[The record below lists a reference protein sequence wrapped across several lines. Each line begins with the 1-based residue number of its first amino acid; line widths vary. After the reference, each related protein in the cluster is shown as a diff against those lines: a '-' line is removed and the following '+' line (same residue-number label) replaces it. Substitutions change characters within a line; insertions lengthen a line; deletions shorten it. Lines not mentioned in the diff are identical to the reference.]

1 MRRKTKLLLQ
11 ENNRAEE
18 ALSAKGRELLTDIVV
33 YLRGSR
39 VSTWEQE
46 LVRRDITEMLLD
58 AEARGDDAAAVIG
71 PDPKEFCDEIIRA
84 LPPMP
89 RWESLLCA
97 LRDGLLSAAVL
108 MAIWLVSEA
117 LKVLLGAGSWPELT
131 LTLGQLLSGA
141 GILLTAFGV
150 VYWICRRSFSVGEKG
165 PVGAAFPDSFRPA
178 VHGDIPASA
187 GGGAL
192 ISRGGLHSG
201 GDVSGVQT
209 HGRAPGLSRRG
220 EIKKAPEP
228 NGSGAFAL

>member
-89 RWESLLCA
+89 RLESLLCA

-117 LKVLLGAGSWPELT
+117 LQALLGAGSWPELT

-150 VYWICRRSFSVGEKG
+150 VYWICRRSFTVGEKKG
-165 PVGAAFPDSFRPA
+165 PW
-178 VHGDIPASA
+178 
-187 GGGAL
+187 AL
-192 ISRGGLHSG
+192 LFLI
-201 GDVSGVQT
+201 V
-209 HGRAPGLSRRG
+209 
-220 EIKKAPEP
+220 
-228 NGSGAFAL
+228 FALLCMGIFLRQPVAVLSFPAAACIAAATFIVYKLMDARLD

>member
-33 YLRGSR
+33 YLRGFR

-117 LKVLLGAGSWPELT
+117 LQALLGAGSWPELT

-150 VYWICRRSFSVGEKG
+150 VYWICRRSFTVGEKKG
-165 PVGAAFPDSFRPA
+165 PW
-178 VHGDIPASA
+178 
-187 GGGAL
+187 AL
-192 ISRGGLHSG
+192 LFLI
-201 GDVSGVQT
+201 V
-209 HGRAPGLSRRG
+209 
-220 EIKKAPEP
+220 
-228 NGSGAFAL
+228 FALLCMGIFLRQPVAVLSFPAAACIAAATFIVYKLMDARLD

>member
-150 VYWICRRSFSVGEKG
+150 VYWICRRSFTVGEKKG
-165 PVGAAFPDSFRPA
+165 PW
-178 VHGDIPASA
+178 
-187 GGGAL
+187 AL
-192 ISRGGLHSG
+192 LFLI
-201 GDVSGVQT
+201 V
-209 HGRAPGLSRRG
+209 
-220 EIKKAPEP
+220 
-228 NGSGAFAL
+228 FALLCMGIFLRQPVAVLSFPAAACIAAATFLVYKLMDARLD

>member
-150 VYWICRRSFSVGEKG
+150 VYWICRRSFSVGEKKG
-165 PVGAAFPDSFRPA
+165 PW
-178 VHGDIPASA
+178 
-187 GGGAL
+187 AL
-192 ISRGGLHSG
+192 LFLI
-201 GDVSGVQT
+201 V
-209 HGRAPGLSRRG
+209 
-220 EIKKAPEP
+220 
-228 NGSGAFAL
+228 FALLCMGIFLRQPVAVLSFPAAACIAAATFLIYKLMDARLD